1 MARLPRLVQ
10 MGHGARGLRTNC
22 VAEAECFGPIR
33 FVNVVFAQRAY
44 APMNMCMG
52 MHLGCTV
59 VRAVSR
65 CQQSCQNLV
74 WWPAAT
80 LIPDLFDTTYVLT
93 SCVLACDDSAGW
105 WVSMYSGVL
114 IKKMYGG
121 VDTCLMSGIRYWDVW
136 IMSSIESDQVN
147 DNKLNKTRR
156 LAHALLRDF
165 LKSKYVTWLACYF
178 IVSDLVKNR

>member
-33 FVNVVFAQRAY
+33 FMNVVFAQRAY

-52 MHLGCTV
+52 MHMGCTV

-114 IKKMYGG
+114 IKKKYMVEWTRAKWVVYATGMCG
-121 VDTCLMSGIRYWDVW
+121 SC
-136 IMSSIESDQVN
+136 QV
-147 DNKLNKTRR
+147 
-156 LAHALLRDF
+156 
-165 LKSKYVTWLACYF
+165 LKVIKWM
-178 IVSDLVKNR
+178 IIN